1 MQVNENRLNTILQ
14 YFVET
19 FNDCACC
26 PLTFDCER
34 DDEGINCYDCAEQL
48 KEWLKEGSKKMDLIK
63 CLNND
68 FANMSDEDL
77 DELIIKAKEAKK
89 RRSES
94 HKLDL
99 WRNVMR
105 AVQDYIT
112 DFGMIEVFTEDRN
125 LILDDDDSLKIP
137 GEINLLG

>member
-1 MQVNENRLNTILQ
+1 
-14 YFVET
+14 
-19 FNDCACC
+19 
-26 PLTFDCER
+26 
-34 DDEGINCYDCAEQL
+34 
-48 KEWLKEGSKKMDLIK
+48 MDLIK

-77 DELIIKAKEAKK
+77 DELIIKAKEAKE
-89 RRSES
+89 RRLKS

-99 WRNVMR
+99 WGDVMR

-125 LILDDDDSLKIP
+125 LMLDDNSLKIP

>member
-1 MQVNENRLNTILQ
+1 
-14 YFVET
+14 
-19 FNDCACC
+19 
-26 PLTFDCER
+26 
-34 DDEGINCYDCAEQL
+34 
-48 KEWLKEGSKKMDLIK
+48 MDLIK

-77 DELIIKAKEAKK
+77 DELIIKAKEAKE
-89 RRSES
+89 RRLKS

-99 WRNVMR
+99 WGDVMR

-125 LILDDDDSLKIP
+125 LMLDDNSLKIP
-137 GEINLLG
+137 GEINLFG

>member
-1 MQVNENRLNTILQ
+1 MH
-14 YFVET
+14 
-19 FNDCACC
+19 NDVA
-26 PLTFDCER
+26 PLS
-34 DDEGINCYDCAEQL
+34 DEGLY
-48 KEWLKEGSKKMDLIK
+48 
-63 CLNND
+63 
-68 FANMSDEDL
+68 
-77 DELIIKAKEAKK
+77 ELIIKAKEAKK